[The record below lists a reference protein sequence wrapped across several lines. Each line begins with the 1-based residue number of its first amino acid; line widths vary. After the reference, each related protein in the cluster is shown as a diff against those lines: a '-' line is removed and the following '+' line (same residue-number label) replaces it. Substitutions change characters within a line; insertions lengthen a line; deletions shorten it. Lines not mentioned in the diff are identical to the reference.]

1 MSEIVLPEDTNA
13 KGTAFGGRVLSL
25 IDKCAAIA
33 AMRHARSGVVTVSMD
48 SVVFLNPVRLGNVLS
63 LSGRLNAVFGSS
75 MEAEV
80 EVHTEDPLTGDETLT
95 TTALVTLVAVDEN
108 GRPRR
113 VPPLEPETQTE
124 RRRAE
129 RAAARRRERLAA
141 RASATD

>member
-33 AMRHARSGVVTVSMD
+33 AMRHARGEVVTVSMD

-80 EVHTEDPLTGDETLT
+80 EVHSEDPSTGEETLT
-95 TTALVTLVAVDEN
+95 TTALVTLVAVDGN

-113 VPPLEPETQTE
+113 VSPLEPETRDE

-129 RAAARRRERLAA
+129 RAAARRQERLAA
-141 RASATD
+141 RAGAAD

>member
-33 AMRHARSGVVTVSMD
+33 AMRHARSEVVTVSMD

-80 EVHTEDPLTGDETLT
+80 EVHSEDLLTGEET
-95 TTALVTLVAVDEN
+95 
-108 GRPRR
+108 
-113 VPPLEPETQTE
+113 
-124 RRRAE
+124 
-129 RAAARRRERLAA
+129 
-141 RASATD
+141 